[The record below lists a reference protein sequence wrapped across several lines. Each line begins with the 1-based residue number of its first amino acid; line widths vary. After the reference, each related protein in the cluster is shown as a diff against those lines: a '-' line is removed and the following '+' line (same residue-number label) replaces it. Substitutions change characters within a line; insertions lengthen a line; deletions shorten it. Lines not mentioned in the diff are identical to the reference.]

1 MVTRR
6 QRKLDAVVER
16 LQVQYGPAVIRKAA
30 AAEQV
35 ARAATGLPA
44 LDRLL
49 GGGVPRG
56 RITELLGAATCGKA
70 TLAARI
76 IGQAQAAAPAD
87 EPALAAWLDLPRT
100 CDPEHL
106 RGCGVALEHLLV
118 VRPAAADDGLAVA
131 RHLIESNTLSV
142 LVVDASAGLAEAD
155 AGLVAGSLEHLAA
168 LVVRTPTALLFLTEP
183 AAAGQALAPGS
194 GSVCRSTAALRLELR
209 RGGWLRCGSG
219 VCGYEGQIRVLKN
232 RLGLAEG
239 SAAWRVE
246 FPAGGQDV
254 GTASQ

>member
-6 QRKLDAVVER
+6 QRKLEAVVER
-16 LQVQYGPAVIRKAA
+16 LQVQYGPVAIRKAA

-35 ARAATGLPA
+35 ARAATGSPA
-44 LDRLL
+44 VDRLL
-49 GGGVPRG
+49 GGGAPRG

-118 VRPAAADDGLAVA
+118 VRPAAAEDGLAVA
-131 RHLIESNTLSV
+131 RHLVESNTLSV
-142 LVVDASAGLAEAD
+142 LVVAASAGLAEAD
-155 AGLVAGSLEHLAA
+155 AGLVADSLEHLAA

-183 AAAGQALAPGS
+183 AAAMQTLAH
-194 GSVCRSTAALRLELR
+194 VAALRLELR
-209 RGGWLRCGSG
+209 RGGWLRRGSD

-232 RLGLAEG
+232 RLGLAEE

-246 FPAGGQDV
+246 FPVGG
-254 GTASQ
+254 